1 MNNSKFHLKVKV
13 IWSNKFLGI
22 AVDQVKTKQRWCYFL
37 TPYYFWPK
45 TEAWS
50 QLKLELD
57 SKLWLTEKEKIEILQ
72 LAGDV
77 MNYWLLYRKIKTAD
91 DLKKDFQ
98 EVEIVRFP
106 EKFLN

>member
-13 IWSNKFLGI
+13 IWSNNFLGLAI
-22 AVDQVKTKQRWCYFL
+22 DQVDLKQRYFFL

-45 TEAWS
+45 TEAWG

-57 SKLWLTEKEKIEILQ
+57 SKLWLTEEEKIEILQ

-77 MNYWLLYRKIKTAD
+77 MNYWLLYRKIKTVD

-98 EVEIVRFP
+98 EIGIIQFCD
-106 EKFLN
+106 

>member
-1 MNNSKFHLKVKV
+1 MNNSKFHLKVKI
-13 IWSNKFLGI
+13 IWTKNFLGI
-22 AVDQVKTKQRWCYFL
+22 AIDQVNEKQRSYYFL

-77 MNYWLLYRKIKTAD
+77 MNYWLLYRKVKTAD

-98 EVEIVRFP
+98 EIEILEFW
-106 EKFLN
+106 E